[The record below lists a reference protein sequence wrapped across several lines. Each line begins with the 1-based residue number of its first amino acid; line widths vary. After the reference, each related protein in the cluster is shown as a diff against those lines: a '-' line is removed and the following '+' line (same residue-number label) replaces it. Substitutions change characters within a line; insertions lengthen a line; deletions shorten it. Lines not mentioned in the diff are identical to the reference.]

1 MKTRK
6 LNKQG
11 FTLVELLIVI
21 VIIGILATIG
31 FVAFSGAQNK
41 AKKSKAQA
49 TLSNVKSKLGEY
61 YVDNNNYPAAK
72 SGVNTYLTDTSKGN
86 SPALAKDF
94 GDGSGTDTSS
104 ITYTA
109 SPSGCD
115 NTATQCSGFTI
126 VANKSIW
133 AGDANETVTN

>member
-1 MKTRK
+1 MKIRK
-6 LNKQG
+6 LNQKG

-41 AKKSKAQA
+41 AKHSKVQA

-61 YVDNNNYPAAK
+61 YVDNNNYPASKGA
-72 SGVNTYLTDTSKGN
+72 VNTYLSDTAKGN
-86 SPALAKDF
+86 SPQLAKDF
-94 GDGSGTDTSS
+94 GDGSGTDSS
-104 ITYTA
+104 NITYTA

-115 NTATQCSGFTI
+115 NSSTQCSGFTI
-126 VANKSIW
+126 TANKSIW
-133 AGDANETVTN
+133 AGDSDETVTN